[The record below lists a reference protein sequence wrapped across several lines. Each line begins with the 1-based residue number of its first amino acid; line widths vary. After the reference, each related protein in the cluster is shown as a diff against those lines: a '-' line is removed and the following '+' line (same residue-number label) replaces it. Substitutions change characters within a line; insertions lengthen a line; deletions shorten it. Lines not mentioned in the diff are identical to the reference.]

1 VISAILIAGGVA
13 LAVTF
18 RADRAHERANED
30 RVAQTAIAHF
40 KDKSADD
47 LALIKVEPD
56 LVRGHRSNFV
66 EGTFSIRNGTDTDIK
81 DVKIT
86 CYFIAPSGTALG
98 DASATVYQVIPSGR
112 ARKSPSVSLGY
123 ANPQTARYKC
133 DVVDFQYDL
142 DRTRW

>member
-1 VISAILIAGGVA
+1 VLIAILVISGVA
-13 LAVTF
+13 LAVAFGPEKT
-18 RADRAHERANED
+18 RERSDQDRA
-30 RVAQTAIAHF
+30 VKTATAHF
-40 KDKSADD
+40 KNKSLSD
-47 LALIKVEPD
+47 LALIKIEPD
-56 LVRGHRSNFV
+56 LIRGHRSNYV
-66 EGTFSIRNGTDTDIK
+66 EGTFSISNGTDTDIK
-81 DVKIT
+81 DVKVT